1 MKKTALFI
9 LFFSCFVIKAQSL
22 TPTVVASSG
31 DYFATSSVNLSWTLG
46 EVVTDTYIGTN
57 NQLTQG
63 FQQPAASF
71 ASVEDFAPE
80 IAISLYP
87 NPTQSWVNLEIENC
101 SENLNVKILDL
112 TGKII
117 YSDIYQAEYE
127 KKINL
132 ENFAN
137 GIYFLEI
144 SNSKNEKL
152 KTFKIQKS

>member
-1 MKKTALFI
+1 M
-9 LFFSCFVIKAQSL
+9 
-22 TPTVVASSG
+22 
-31 DYFATSSVNLSWTLG
+31 
-46 EVVTDTYIGTN
+46 
-57 NQLTQG
+57 
-63 FQQPAASF
+63 
-71 ASVEDFAPE
+71 
-80 IAISLYP
+80 
-87 NPTQSWVNLEIENC
+87 NLEIENC

-117 YSDIYQAEYE
+117 YSDIYQAESV

>member
-1 MKKTALFI
+1 MKKIAGILLFSGS
-9 LFFSCFVIKAQSL
+9 FFAGAQSL
-22 TPTVVASSG
+22 TPTVVATSG
-31 DYFATSSVNLSWTLG
+31 DYFATSSVNLSWTIG
-46 EVVTDTYIGTN
+46 EIVTDTYIGTN

-63 FQQPAASF
+63 FQQPTASF

-80 IAISLYP
+80 ISISLYP
-87 NPTQSWVNLEIENC
+87 NPTQSWVNLEIENS
-101 SENLNVKILDL
+101 SENLNVKIMDL

-117 YSDIYQAEYE
+117 YTDIYQAESV